1 MFFMFLASPASAID
15 WKTETVDD
23 TDDVGYYTSL
33 ALDDS
38 GQAHISYMDFTN
50 YHLKYADRDKRNMD
64 RRDPRRKAW
73 NWRVQLAGT

>member
-1 MFFMFLASPASAID
+1 MFLASPASAID

-33 ALDDS
+33 ASDDS

-50 YHLKYADRDKRNMD
+50 YHLKYANRINGTWIVETLDARHGTGDT
-64 RRDPRRKAW
+64 P
-73 NWRVQLAGT
+73 AGT